1 MINCSRRFT
10 MLYFLV
16 SLDRSLTV
24 LIKYIYIYT
33 GEGQFFLTVYMN
45 AFSTYIGFLNGF
57 STCSLVI

>member
-1 MINCSRRFT
+1 